1 MQLSIIVPCYNEE
14 ETLNEF
20 YNMVTNFLTN
30 EKMKYELIMVDD
42 GSTDDTL
49 IKLRELN
56 EKDKNVKVIS
66 FTRNFG
72 KESAMLAGLEV
83 ATGEY
88 VAIMDAD
95 MQHTIETMFM
105 MYNKLLDNKDYDV
118 VCAYKENREDE
129 SSLKRTLTSL
139 FYKLNNKLS
148 YVKLLPGASDFR
160 VFRECVKDAII
171 SLPEKNRF
179 LKGIFSWLGFNT
191 IYVPYTPEK
200 RIYGTSSWSLFKL
213 IKYSIGGIISF
224 STKPLKYV
232 FISSVLLF
240 IIGLLNFLLLGNL
253 SYRTIILFLGI
264 LMLNIGIISL
274 YLIRIYT
281 NSLKRPSYVIKT
293 KLGFNVK
300 TTK

>member
-1 MQLSIIVPCYNEE
+1 MQLSIIVPCYNEA

-30 EKMKYELIMVDD
+30 EKMKYELIMIDD
-42 GSTDDTL
+42 GSTDDTFA
-49 IKLRELN
+49 KLKELS

-66 FTRNFG
+66 FARNFG
-72 KESAMLAGLEV
+72 KESAMLAGLRE
-83 ATGEY
+83 AKGECI
-88 VAIMDAD
+88 AIMDAD
-95 MQHTIETMFM
+95 MQHTIDVMFM
-105 MYNKLLDNKDYDV
+105 MYNKLLDNKDYDI
-118 VCAYKENREDE
+118 VCAYREKRDDE
-129 SSLKRTLTSL
+129 PSLKRTLTSL
-139 FYKLNNKLS
+139 FYKLNNKIS

-160 VFRECVKDAII
+160 VFRSCVKDAII

-200 RIYGTSSWSLFKL
+200 RMHGTSTWSAFKL

-232 FISSVLLF
+232 FASSLLVF
-240 IIGLLNFLLLGNL
+240 MIGLLNFLLLGNL

-264 LMLNIGIISL
+264 LILNIGIISL
-274 YLIRIYT
+274 YITRIYVS
-281 NSLKRPSYVIKT
+281 SLNRPSYIIKA
-293 KLGFNVK
+293 KLGF
-300 TTK
+300 